1 MQRPGTS
8 RGFTLIELLVVIAII
23 AILAAILFPVFAK
36 AREKAR
42 QTTCLSNEKQLG
54 LGILQYVQDSDETF
68 PCGAVSTDATGAP
81 APGSGYG
88 GGAGWGG
95 QIYTYVKS
103 VGVYSCPD
111 DKGSGKGPVVSYGMN
126 ENLTSGAT
134 KDGNNTPQGG
144 GLTIAAC
151 SSPVK
156 TLLLGETTGFGD
168 YTSPSVAGEK
178 TSPAIT
184 GLSYSGGGTNSAGLN
199 FSGTAGSDYAIGK
212 KIGARSLPNNP
223 GRHTDGSNVLLADGH
238 SKYMRGENISPGYN
252 AVSPTADTTL
262 GSTAYSAS
270 GTEFSGNSTA
280 TGAPFYA
287 TFSAK

>member
-1 MQRPGTS
+1 MQHS
-8 RGFTLIELLVVIAII
+8 SKSHGFTLIELLVVIAII

-42 QTTCLSNEKQLG
+42 QTSCLSNEKQLG
-54 LGILQYVQDSDETF
+54 LGILQYVQDNDEVF
-68 PCGAVSTDATGAP
+68 PCGAVSTVGGVPT
-81 APGSGYG
+81 PGSGYG

-95 QIYTYVKS
+95 MIYPYVKS
-103 VGVYSCPD
+103 VAVYACPD
-111 DKGSGKGPVVSYGMN
+111 DTGSGMGPVVSYGMN
-126 ENLTSGAT
+126 ENITSGAT
-134 KDGNNTPQGG
+134 HDGNNTPQGG

-156 TLLLGETTGFGD
+156 TVLLAETHGFAN
-168 YTSPSVAGEK
+168 YTSPSVAGEQ
-178 TSPAIT
+178 TSTAIT

-199 FSGTAGSDYAIGK
+199 FSGTAGSDYAIGV

-238 SKYMRGENISPGYN
+238 SKWIRGENISPGFN
-252 AVSPTADTTL
+252 AVNPTDDTTL
-262 GSTAYSAS
+262 GTTAYSAS
-270 GTEFSGNSTA
+270 GTDFSGNSTA
-280 TGAPFYA
+280 TGAQFYA